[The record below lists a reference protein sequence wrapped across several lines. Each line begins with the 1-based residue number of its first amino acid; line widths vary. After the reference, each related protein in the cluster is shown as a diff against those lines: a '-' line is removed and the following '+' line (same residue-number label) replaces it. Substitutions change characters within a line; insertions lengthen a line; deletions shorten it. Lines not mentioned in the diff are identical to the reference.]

1 MTAVNTMRR
10 LRPEVPDAAVAELCA
25 ELFALLPRADQR
37 EKGAQYLYGLLTAD
51 GRKTARNI
59 AAHVGG
65 GSAEQSLHHFVSS
78 STWDWMPLRAVLCR
92 YLERVLRP
100 RAWVARP
107 LVIPKAGRHSVG
119 VARRFVPS
127 LGQVVNSQEALGIW
141 AVDEEASAPVH
152 WRLMCPEERRGTGTG
167 PGRQGSGVDHPTV
180 TDAECVAATALE
192 VRGWGTGT
200 PRPVVVDL
208 PDCDPRAL
216 VRHFAAARMPML
228 AAVSGAT
235 RVTIADPGRLPGDTD
250 REVSAQQLLK
260 MIRAMRRPV
269 VWRDPESGEARTS
282 LVATVRVTLSPS
294 APGGGGRVLLLG
306 EWSDPHGWPQR
317 YWISNLTEGTSGAL
331 LRLTKLTLRAEHDF
345 SRISVPVGLVDFEG
359 RSFNGW
365 HRHIT
370 LASAAHAVRAL
381 TAAPR
386 LNESPCDDPELRVSE
401 LRTADRVEPFP
412 YEGPTAVS
420 RARGQLG
427 GVPVSGS
434 GRVGFGGVGGPVG
447 PPVPEPV
454 PATSHRAA
462 R

>member
-1 MTAVNTMRR
+1 MTAVNAVRR
-10 LRPEVPDAAVAELCA
+10 LQPEVPDATVAELCA

-51 GRKTARNI
+51 GRKTVRNI

-65 GSAEQSLHHFVSS
+65 GSAEQSLHHFVSA
-78 STWDWMPLRAVLCR
+78 STWDWMPVRAALCR

-100 RAWVARP
+100 RAFVARP

-141 AVDEEASAPVH
+141 AVHEEGSAPVH
-152 WRLMCPEERRGTGTG
+152 WRLMCHEERRSAGTVL
-167 PGRQGSGVDHPTV
+167 GRLRAGAEHPTV

-192 VRGWGTGT
+192 VREWGLGT

-216 VRHFAAARMPML
+216 VRLFAEERMPLL

-235 RVTIADPGRLPGDTD
+235 RVTIADRGRLPGDTD

-269 VWRDPESGEARTS
+269 SWRDPEHGVTRTS
-282 LVATVRVTLSPS
+282 LVATVQVTLAPS
-294 APGGGGRVLLLG
+294 SERVLLIG

-317 YWISNLTEGTSGAL
+317 YWISNLTAGPAGAL
-331 LRLTKLTLRAEHDF
+331 LRLTKLALRAETDF
-345 SRISVPVGLVDFEG
+345 NRISVPVGLVDFEG

-381 TAAPR
+381 TAAPGM
-386 LNESPCDDPELRVSE
+386 NEPAHDDSG
-401 LRTADRVEPFP
+401 LRTA
-412 YEGPTAVS
+412 
-420 RARGQLG
+420 
-427 GVPVSGS
+427 
-434 GRVGFGGVGGPVG
+434 
-447 PPVPEPV
+447 
-454 PATSHRAA
+454 
-462 R
+462 

>member
-1 MTAVNTMRR
+1 MTAVNAVRR
-10 LRPEVPDAAVAELCA
+10 LRPEVPDATVAELCA

-78 STWDWMPLRAVLCR
+78 STWDWMPVRAALCR

-152 WRLMCPEERRGTGTG
+152 WRLMCHEERRSEGTAA
-167 PGRQGSGVDHPTV
+167 GRLRSDAGHPTV

-192 VRGWGTGT
+192 VRGWGLGT

-208 PDCDPRAL
+208 PDCDPHAL
-216 VRHFAAARMPML
+216 VRLFDAERMPL
-228 AAVSGAT
+228 LGAVRGAT
-235 RVTIADPGRLPGDTD
+235 RVTIADRGRLPCDTD

-269 VWRDPESGEARTS
+269 TWRDPEHGVARTS
-282 LVATVRVTLSPS
+282 LVATVQVTLAPS
-294 APGGGGRVLLLG
+294 SEPVLLIG

-317 YWISNLTEGTSGAL
+317 YWISNLTAGPAGAL
-331 LRLTKLTLRAEHDF
+331 LRLTKLALRAETDF
-345 SRISVPVGLVDFEG
+345 ARISVPVGLVDFEG

-381 TAAPR
+381 TVAPK
-386 LNESPCDDPELRVSE
+386 LNEPPRGDSDLQ
-401 LRTADRVEPFP
+401 TA
-412 YEGPTAVS
+412 
-420 RARGQLG
+420 
-427 GVPVSGS
+427 
-434 GRVGFGGVGGPVG
+434 
-447 PPVPEPV
+447 
-454 PATSHRAA
+454 
-462 R
+462 